1 MMTMKILL
9 IAPYMTNNN
18 VPLLSQCKAGFG
30 YMVYDIAASVAEKQA
45 AEALLFNYRYDSF
58 RADHIGFVGSSWS
71 LFLKNITKCCSPFM
85 PIRLYAKYR
94 MQLRTFV
101 RLCYGWL
108 ISGYYKDVIQKGDY
122 DVVHI
127 HGCGFMN
134 EYFIDICKKL
144 KIPFVV
150 TLHGLNSFSD
160 SVKLEPAGKKYE
172 KDFLKE
178 TLEKGYDMTVIASG
192 IKRTI
197 LEHFGVK
204 SADNIRVVNNA
215 FKFGSSDQR
224 VDIRNKYSIPADAK
238 ILVYVGNIS
247 SNKNQEQMVR
257 AFSALPN
264 DWRDRIYVLFLG
276 RNNEAG
282 YSIEALIEK
291 GGFKKHLI
299 LCGNIDKSEIA
310 SYYEQADAVALLS
323 IAEGFGL
330 SLIEGMH
337 FGLPCMTY
345 TDLDAFNDIYTDKVV
360 VAIPDR
366 EDETVAEC
374 LISLFSKDWD
384 PIAIKQYSKRFESCA
399 MADNYIN
406 VYKEILR

>member
-1 MMTMKILL
+1 MRILL
-9 IAPYMTNNN
+9 IAPYMTNNA

-30 YMVYDIAASVAEKQA
+30 YMVYDIAAGVAEKQA
-45 AEALLFNYRYDSF
+45 VEALLYNYRYDGF
-58 RADHIGFVGSSWS
+58 RSDHIGFLESSWK
-71 LFLKNITKCCSPFM
+71 LFFQNIVKCCSPLL
-85 PIRLYAKYR
+85 PLKLYGKYR
-94 MQLRTFV
+94 MQLRTFI

-108 ISGYYKDVIQKGDY
+108 ISGYYREVIEQGNY
-122 DVVHI
+122 DLVHI

-134 EYFIDICKKL
+134 EYFIDICKNL
-144 KIPFVV
+144 NVPFVV

-172 KDFLKE
+172 KDFLKK

-215 FKFGSSDQR
+215 FKFGSGDQR

-257 AFSALPN
+257 AFNLLPQEVQSST
-264 DWRDRIYVLFLG
+264 YVLFLG
-276 RNNEAG
+276 RNNESG
-282 YSIEALIEK
+282 YSIESIINK
-291 GGFKKHLI
+291 SSNSKHLV
-299 LCGNIDKSEIA
+299 LCGNIEKNEIA
-310 SYYEQADAVALLS
+310 SYYGQADGVALLS
-323 IAEGFGL
+323 ITEGFGL

-337 FGLPCMTY
+337 FGIPCMTFK
-345 TDLDAFNDIYTDKVV
+345 DLDAFYDIYSETAVI
-360 VAIPDR
+360 AIPDR
-366 EDETVAEC
+366 NDQTVADKMQQ
-374 LISLFSKDWD
+374 LISGNWD
-384 PIAIKQYSKRFESCA
+384 KKAIREYSKKFEATS

-406 VYKEILR
+406 MYKTIKNEYY